1 VAGGL
6 RWNLVER
13 REYVHKDPRHVTAAT
28 YALNTAVGPV
38 SRAIRRD
45 ASGFV
50 ADLSCAG
57 DFASS
62 LRFRTSND

>member
-13 REYVHKDPRHVTAAT
+13 REYVHKDPRHAAT